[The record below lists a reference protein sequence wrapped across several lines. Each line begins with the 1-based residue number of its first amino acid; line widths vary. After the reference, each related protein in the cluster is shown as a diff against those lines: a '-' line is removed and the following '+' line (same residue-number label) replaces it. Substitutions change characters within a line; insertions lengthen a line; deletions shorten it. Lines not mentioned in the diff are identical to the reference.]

1 MCDARR
7 ATSLPRVVMAE
18 MTEHPQRHANPRSM
32 AYRVA
37 ALLLVTPIFLK
48 IDRR

>member
-1 MCDARR
+1 MRLLTAD
-7 ATSLPRVVMAE
+7 
-18 MTEHPQRHANPRSM
+18 EHPQRHVSPFSM

-37 ALLLVTPIFLK
+37 ALLLATPIFLK

>member
-1 MCDARR
+1 MGGRQ
-7 ATSLPRVVMAE
+7 S
-18 MTEHPQRHANPRSM
+18 QRHLSPCSK

-37 ALLLVTPIFLK
+37 ALLLATPIFLK